1 MEEAASMH
9 RMASRPGTR
18 PVSPKR
24 SELKRLIMM
33 MVGAIAVLDAG
44 VIGLYYAVH
53 IQDRPVKQQQLFV
66 AVWVVLTLIV
76 VTTMMKRIRQ
86 TRRGR

>member
-1 MEEAASMH
+1 MH
-9 RMASRPGTR
+9 GMTFRTDRGNTPT
-18 PVSPKR
+18 KR
-24 SELKRLIMM
+24 RELKRLLLI
-33 MVGAIAVLDAG
+33 MVGSVAVLDAV
-44 VIGLYYAVH
+44 VIGLYYAVR
-53 IQDRPVKQQQLFV
+53 IQDRPIKQQQIFV